1 MGFSLWWVGKVR
13 LCCGRARAT
22 NLAHGVQQVLDGRAV
37 PHVDNN
43 GLVFQAQ
50 GKIGRLHAAAQR
62 ARPGEGGKGQ
72 RRVVGRARA
81 TAGAAPPHSA
91 ADETSGV
98 AGWVIAC
105 GWAAPSA

>member
-50 GKIGRLHAAAQR
+50 GKIGRLAAAQR